1 MPPAETAHAPPGRGA
16 PAENGDRFRSPKR
29 ALRLALIEDN
39 PDYAVLLEELLTA
52 SAAQPLA
59 ITRYARLGD
68 ALPEMQA
75 RDVDC
80 VLLDLSLSDAHDL
93 DGVKE
98 LVARDSELPVVV
110 ITGTEDD
117 QLALEALNAGA
128 QDYIRKRDVDGELV
142 NRAIRY
148 AMERKRTEL
157 ELAHNALHDELT
169 GLPNR
174 ALFRDRV
181 ELALRRLR
189 RQPRTVAV
197 MFLDLDRFKFVND
210 SLGHQA
216 GDELLVAVG
225 KRLAAL
231 MRPSDT
237 VARFGGDEFIVL
249 CEGLDSDAQAM
260 ALAQRLHDGVCAPVE
275 VRGQEVYVGA
285 SIGVACTDDTAVNP
299 ERLISDADQ
308 AMYRAK
314 RAGSGAE
321 LADGAAAAAA
331 TARLRAD
338 SELRRAIE
346 RDELELHYQP
356 QFDFGRGEIV
366 ALEALLRWQHPLR
379 GLLPASEFLPAMEE
393 NGLLDPLGTRLL
405 NDACA
410 QLAYWRMEGIGP
422 PDLRVGVNLSL
433 RQLAGTEIP
442 SGVASALAEHDLPPD
457 ALCIEITEAAV
468 AAEPAA
474 VAENVS
480 AITGLGVRL
489 ALDDF
494 GTGLSSLSALDGYPI
509 DFVKIDGSFTS
520 KLGRG
525 DDSARS
531 MFRAMLGVPRAMGLG
546 VVAEGV
552 ETRVQ
557 FSEVAEAGCQAAQGH
572 FLWGALPAGSV
583 AGVLHERPPTP
594 HR

>member
-1 MPPAETAHAPPGRGA
+1 MATAVPAPS
-16 PAENGDRFRSPKR
+16 PAAR
-29 ALRLALIEDN
+29 ALPTERRPAGRDGSRTLCLALIEDSAQ
-39 PDYAVLLEELLTA
+39 YAALLEEILA
-52 SAAQPLA
+52 GSSPHPLEIA
-59 ITRYARLGD
+59 HYERLGD
-68 ALPEMQA
+68 ALPEMEA
-75 RDVDC
+75 GTVDC

-157 ELAHNALHDELT
+157 ELAHNALHDALT

-181 ELALRRLR
+181 DLALRRMR
-189 RQPRTVAV
+189 RQSRAVAV

-225 KRLAAL
+225 KRLSAL

-237 VARFGGDEFIVL
+237 VARFGGDEFLVL
-249 CEGLDSDAQAM
+249 CEHLDDDGQAM
-260 ALAQRLHDGVCAPVE
+260 ALAQRLHAGICTPVE
-275 VRGQEVYVGA
+275 VRGEEVYVGT
-285 SIGVACTDDTAVNP
+285 SVGVACTRDAGVDP

-321 LADGAAAAAA
+321 LADEAAAATA

-346 RDELELHYQP
+346 RGELELHYQP
-356 QFDFGRGEIV
+356 QLDFGRGEVV
-366 ALEALLRWQHPLR
+366 ALEALL
-379 GLLPASEFLPAMEE
+379 
-393 NGLLDPLGTRLL
+393 
-405 NDACA
+405 
-410 QLAYWRMEGIGP
+410 
-422 PDLRVGVNLSL
+422 
-433 RQLAGTEIP
+433 
-442 SGVASALAEHDLPPD
+442 
-457 ALCIEITEAAV
+457 
-468 AAEPAA
+468 
-474 VAENVS
+474 
-480 AITGLGVRL
+480 
-489 ALDDF
+489 
-494 GTGLSSLSALDGYPI
+494 
-509 DFVKIDGSFTS
+509 
-520 KLGRG
+520 
-525 DDSARS
+525 
-531 MFRAMLGVPRAMGLG
+531 
-546 VVAEGV
+546 
-552 ETRVQ
+552 
-557 FSEVAEAGCQAAQGH
+557 
-572 FLWGALPAGSV
+572 
-583 AGVLHERPPTP
+583 
-594 HR
+594 